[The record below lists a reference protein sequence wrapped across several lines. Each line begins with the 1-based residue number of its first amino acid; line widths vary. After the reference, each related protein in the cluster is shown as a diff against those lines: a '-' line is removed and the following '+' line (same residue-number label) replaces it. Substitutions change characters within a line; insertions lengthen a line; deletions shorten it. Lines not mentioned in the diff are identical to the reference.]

1 MMNVL
6 LYIYYT
12 PFVFR
17 IPFHRVENVFDFI
30 LDKLNKPFSK
40 AEMIKMKFNNKKA
53 TYIRRRTTTHLERF
67 QAKTKIF

>member
-6 LYIYYT
+6 LYMHYT

-40 AEMIKMKFNNKKA
+40 AEMIKMKFNDKKSHI
-53 TYIRRRTTTHLERF
+53 Y
-67 QAKTKIF
+67 